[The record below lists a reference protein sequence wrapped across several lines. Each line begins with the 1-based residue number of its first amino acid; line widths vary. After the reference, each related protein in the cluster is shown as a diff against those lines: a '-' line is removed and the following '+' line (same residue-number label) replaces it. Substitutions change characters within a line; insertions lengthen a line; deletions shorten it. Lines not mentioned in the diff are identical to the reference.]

1 MNKGKSSYPT
11 TCLCFDLNNRDE
23 RTCYD
28 FFKRCGRRWK
38 PFLVTV
44 LEARFPNYYEK
55 LIIDGELEILIK
67 KYARKFTRE
76 KGANPIF
83 LGWHSNEYELDSRT
97 DYLLNAQ
104 LQQGAKDFIVFILK
118 DTLPFIFGNVSTVS
132 AISND
137 ENVKDD
143 QLPKDNEEYEGDD
156 QTSTDDDEYEI
167 EDRTLDQFDDDFDD
181 DYEIIPANY
190 ISSKK

>member
-55 LIIDGELEILIK
+55 LIIDGELEILMEQ
-67 KYARKFTRE
+67 RR
-76 KGANPIF
+76 
-83 LGWHSNEYELDSRT
+83 L
-97 DYLLNAQ
+97 
-104 LQQGAKDFIVFILK
+104 
-118 DTLPFIFGNVSTVS
+118 
-132 AISND
+132 
-137 ENVKDD
+137 
-143 QLPKDNEEYEGDD
+143 
-156 QTSTDDDEYEI
+156 
-167 EDRTLDQFDDDFDD
+167 
-181 DYEIIPANY
+181 
-190 ISSKK
+190 